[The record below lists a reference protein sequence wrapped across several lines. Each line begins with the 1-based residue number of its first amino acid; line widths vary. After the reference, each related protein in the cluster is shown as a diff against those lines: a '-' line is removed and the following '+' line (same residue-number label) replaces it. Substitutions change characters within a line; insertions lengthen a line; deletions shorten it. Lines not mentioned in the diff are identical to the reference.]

1 MTKVDS
7 GQVVAVMA
15 EGKEHA
21 VAIGLMKMSSEE
33 LLAKNK
39 GIGLDNIHYLN
50 DGLWLMKAV
59 KWNTAQLIAMI
70 MFWWAAIFEY
80 TVQE

>member
-7 GQVVAVMA
+7 GQAVAVMA

-59 KWNTAQLIAMI
+59 K
-70 MFWWAAIFEY
+70 
-80 TVQE
+80 

>member
-1 MTKVDS
+1 MTNVPVGS
-7 GQVVAVMA
+7 VVAVMA

-39 GIGLDNIHYLN
+39 GVGVDNIHYLN
-50 DGLWLMKAV
+50 DGLWLMKPV
-59 KWNTAQLIAMI
+59 K
-70 MFWWAAIFEY
+70 
-80 TVQE
+80 

>member
-1 MTKVDS
+1 MTIVDS

-50 DGLWLMKAV
+50 DGLWLMKPV
-59 KWNTAQLIAMI
+59 K
-70 MFWWAAIFEY
+70 
-80 TVQE
+80 

>member
-1 MTKVDS
+1 MSNVPS
-7 GQVVAVMA
+7 GSVVAVMA

-39 GIGLDNIHYLN
+39 GVGVDNIHYLN
-50 DGLWLMKAV
+50 DGLWLMKPV
-59 KWNTAQLIAMI
+59 K
-70 MFWWAAIFEY
+70 
-80 TVQE
+80 